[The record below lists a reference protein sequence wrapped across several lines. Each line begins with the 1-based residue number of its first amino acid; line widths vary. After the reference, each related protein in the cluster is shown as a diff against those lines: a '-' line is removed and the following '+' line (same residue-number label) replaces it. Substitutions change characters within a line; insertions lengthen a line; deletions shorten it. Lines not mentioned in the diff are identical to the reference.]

1 MNKETSTKKRILTGD
16 NATGK
21 LHIGHYVGSL
31 ENRVKLQDEYETFI
45 IIADMHA
52 LAYPKYVGRTD
63 LVSDAVLQVAI
74 DNLAVGLDPTKTF
87 IFPESAIPEIYELGI
102 IFSMLVSHNR
112 ALRNP
117 TLKEEIRVK
126 EMGDN
131 YSLGFINF
139 PILQV
144 ADILC
149 VNADLVPVGEDQLP
163 HIELT
168 NEVARKFNT
177 TYGEYFKE
185 TQPLIGRVKRLVG
198 LDGNAKMSKS
208 LDNTIYLGEDE
219 KNLKQKI
226 MSMYTDPN
234 RIHPTDPG
242 KVEGNPVFIYHDAF
256 NKNKEEV
263 DDLKERYL
271 KGAVGD
277 VEVKE
282 KLFRA
287 INETLIPIR
296 ERRVYYETHLNEV
309 KDILNKGVITTREQA
324 TKTLSS
330 VKALMQ
336 LDKYQL

>member
-1 MNKETSTKKRILTGD
+1 MTATTSNKKRILTGD

-31 ENRVKLQDEYETFI
+31 ENRVKLQEEYETFI

-52 LAYPKYVGRTD
+52 FAYPKYVSSPEI
-63 LVSDAVLQVAI
+63 VEDAVLQVAI
-74 DNLAVGLDPTKTF
+74 DNLAVGLDPKKSF
-87 IFPESAIPEIYELGI
+87 IFPESAIPEIYELST
-102 IFSMLVSHNR
+102 IFSMLVTHNR

-117 TLKEEIRVK
+117 TLKEEIKVK

-144 ADILC
+144 ADILA
-149 VNADLVPVGEDQLP
+149 VRADLVPVGEDQLP

-168 NEVARKFNT
+168 AEVARRFNT

-185 TQPLIGRVKRLVG
+185 PAPMLGRVKRLVG
-198 LDGNAKMSKS
+198 LDGNAKMTKS
-208 LDNTIYLGEDE
+208 LGNTIYLGEDE
-219 KNLKQKI
+219 KTLKQKI
-226 MSMYTDPN
+226 MSMYTDPS

-256 NKNKEEV
+256 NGNIEEV
-263 DDLKERYL
+263 SDLKSRYAAG
-271 KGAVGD
+271 KVGD

-282 KLFRA
+282 KLYIA
-287 INETLIPIR
+287 LNQILAPIR
-296 ERRVYYETHLNEV
+296 ERRHYYETHIDEV
-309 KDILNKGVITTREQA
+309 KDILKSGVL
-324 TKTLSS
+324 KTQSETVETLNN
-330 VKALMQ
+330 VKRLMR
-336 LDKYQL
+336 LDKFHV